1 MIIIEK
7 NFASVSEEW
16 TIVAHT
22 HTIIACFNNLKYET
36 FLLPSSY
43 MYFKEPK
50 IYYQVME
57 KNVSPYKVVNR
68 TGILFCEDRK
78 M

>member
-1 MIIIEK
+1 
-7 NFASVSEEW
+7 
-16 TIVAHT
+16 
-22 HTIIACFNNLKYET
+22 
-36 FLLPSSY
+36 

-68 TGILFCEDRK
+68 TGILFCEERK